1 LIVTKL
7 GLEMDQQERRHVVAN
22 HYIAA
27 LSSPNEATLTALASV
42 LADDVRAAGMFGSG
56 QGREAVLAST
66 GAPPYPL
73 LASAEWGAPEIDGDV
88 TSVRGTFPPGLP
100 VVSVTVTM
108 RFAGE
113 TLVELTQELEQAKPA
128 APTALVIDDQVAAI
142 IDGAFD
148 NKTPFVVA
156 YVDAAGV
163 PHVSPRGTVQSWSPD
178 QVAMWARDP
187 AGGLLR
193 AIETNPHVSLFYRDA
208 STRIAY
214 EITGR
219 ARVIDDSNDRAMVYE
234 RSPAVER
241 NLDPRVRGVAI
252 VVDVD
257 SVVGGGPG
265 GRVNL
270 QRTAAA

>member
-1 LIVTKL
+1 M
-7 GLEMDQQERRHVVAN
+7 GEQERRHVVAE

-27 LSSPNEATLTALASV
+27 LSSPNEETLAALASV
-42 LADDVRAAGMFGSG
+42 LADDVRAAGIFGSG
-56 QGREAVLAST
+56 QGRDSVLAST

-73 LASAEWGAPEIDGDV
+73 LASAEWGAPEFDGDV
-88 TSVRGTFPPGLP
+88 ASVRGTLPPGLP
-100 VVSVTVTM
+100 VTSVTVRM
-108 RFAGE
+108 RFAGDM
-113 TLVELTQELEQAKPA
+113 LVDLSQELEQAKPGP
-128 APTALVIDDQVAAI
+128 PTALVIDDQLAAI

-148 NKTPFVVA
+148 NHTPFVVA
-156 YVDAAGV
+156 YVDAVGV
-163 PHVSPRGTVQSWSPD
+163 PHVSPRGTVQSWSAD

-193 AIETNPHVSLFYRDA
+193 AIEANPHVSLFYRDA
-208 STRIAY
+208 STRAAY
-214 EITGR
+214 EISGR
-219 ARVIDDSNDRAMVYE
+219 ARAIDDPTDRALVYE